1 MDRILDLLSSA
12 LKVFAAMSPW
22 LVGGFFAAGVL
33 AVWIPRAWVN
43 RTLGGRTGLSGV
55 LRAVLVGVP
64 LPICSCGV
72 LPIAAGLRRNGAGKG
87 ATAAFLISTPQTGVD
102 SILATYALMG
112 PVFAIARPLAAAL
125 TGLVGG
131 AVVAAVGGEDDAV
144 ASAADEPPPPSRGL
158 REILRQAYVR
168 LLGSVAKPLAAGL
181 AISALVTVLVPDG
194 FFAEA
199 FGGRDWLAMPAMAL
213 VGLPMYVCSTA
224 SIPIAASLMLKG
236 VSPGAAFVFLMVGP
250 AMNAVSVTTVAA
262 LIGRKATTAYV
273 ATIVAGAILC
283 GCAVN
288 AFADPASAMEAARCA
303 SHGLTP
309 LHWVCAAFLAVMT
322 AYNLA
327 RPAAM
332 TSHNRSDESG
342 GCCGGKDDCCGGA
355 AAPTRE
361 PTPEKGIGTVVATCE
376 LALDGLR
383 CMNCVAHA
391 KKALEAIP
399 GVAADVTL
407 DPPRA
412 LVRMDRDVPEA
423 ALRAA
428 IEGEGYRVVSVSP
441 RISSL

>member
-1 MDRILDLLSSA
+1 MDRIPDLLLSA
-12 LKVFAAMSPW
+12 LRVFAAMSPW
-22 LVGGFFAAGVL
+22 LVAGFFAAGVL

-43 RTLGGRTGLSGV
+43 RALGGRTGLSGV

-112 PVFAIARPLAAAL
+112 PVFAVARPLAAAL

-144 ASAADEPPPPSRGL
+144 ASAAEEPPPPSRGL

-181 AISALVTVLVPDG
+181 AVSALVTVLIPDG

-236 VSPGAAFVFLMVGP
+236 VSPGAAFVMVGP

-262 LIGRKATTAYV
+262 LIGRRATAAYV
-273 ATIVAGAILC
+273 ATIVVGAILC

-288 AFADPASAMEAARCA
+288 AFADPSAAVEAARCA

-309 LHWVCAAFLAVMT
+309 LHWACAAFLAAMT

-332 TSHNRSDESG
+332 TSRGRAGEAG
-342 GCCGGKDDCCGGA
+342 GCCGGSDGCCGGGA
-355 AAPTRE
+355 AASAPE
-361 PTPEKGIGTVVATCE
+361 PAPAKGIGPVVATCE

-407 DPPRA
+407 DPQRA
-412 LVRMDRDVPEA
+412 LVRMDRDVPES

-428 IEGEGYRVVSVSP
+428 VEGEGYRVVSVS
-441 RISSL
+441 RR